1 MGENPSLPIGNL
13 NMADPTPANDTGPEL
28 ALETGETAVKERGA
42 KRRRLRRI
50 LLKLCLALT
59 LLAPVL
65 FMVAA
70 LGAKIGLWG
79 WEFGLGTLT
88 AKLGPLVLILG
99 CVVALLSLL
108 AAILVKPRKGIVIA
122 VIGLLVPLL
131 AFAKLGQ
138 TQSTVATLPFI
149 HDVTT
154 DTQDP
159 PIFGKVVLAER
170 AATKGVN
177 TADYKGKMAPVTN
190 RDGTKTK
197 TLVAALQTKAYP
209 QIRPIIINETQ
220 EVAFGEALATAKSM
234 GWKIKEEDLAAGR
247 IDATDTTFWYGFKDD
262 ITIRLRKSE
271 GGGTLV
277 DVRSLS
283 RVGGSDLGKNA
294 KRIEAFLTVMSY
306 EGP

>member
-1 MGENPSLPIGNL
+1 
-13 NMADPTPANDTGPEL
+13 MADLTPANDIGPEG
-28 ALETGETAVKERGA
+28 AEPAATAVKEPGA
-42 KRRRLRRI
+42 KRRKIRGV
-50 LLKLCLALT
+50 LLKISLALT
-59 LLAPVL
+59 ILGPLI
-65 FMVAA
+65 FIIGA
-70 LGAKIGLWG
+70 LGAKVGLWG
-79 WEFGLGTLT
+79 WPFGLLTLSRNV
-88 AKLGPLVLILG
+88 GPIILILG
-99 CVVALLSLL
+99 LIVAAL
-108 AAILVKPRKGIVIA
+108 AMVFTFIVQPRKGIVIA
-122 VIGLLVPLL
+122 AIGLLVPLVGL
-131 AFAKLGQ
+131 GKLKH
-138 TQSTVATLPFI
+138 TQSTVAKLPFI

-159 PIFGKVVLAER
+159 PIFGKIVLAER

-177 TADYKGKMAPVTN
+177 TADYKGKMAPVKN
-190 RDGTKTK
+190 RDGSETK

-220 EVAFGEALATAKSM
+220 EVAFGEALTTAKAM

-262 ITIRLRKSE
+262 ITIRLRDSE

-294 KRIEAFLTVMSY
+294 ARIEAFLERLSN
-306 EGP
+306 

>member
-1 MGENPSLPIGNL
+1 
-13 NMADPTPANDTGPEL
+13 MADLTPANDIGPEL
-28 ALETGETAVKERGA
+28 DGEAVQTAVKEPGA
-42 KRRRLRRI
+42 KRRKFRRI
-50 LLKLCLALT
+50 LLKLSLALT
-59 LLAPVL
+59 ILGPLI
-65 FMVAA
+65 FIIAA

-79 WEFGLGTLT
+79 WPFGLLTLSRNV
-88 AKLGPLVLILG
+88 GPNILILG
-99 CVVALLSLL
+99 LIVAAL
-108 AAILVKPRKGIVIA
+108 AMVSAFIVQPRKGIVIA
-122 VIGLLVPLL
+122 VIGLVVPLVGL
-131 AFAKLGQ
+131 GKLMH
-138 TQSTVATLPFI
+138 TQSTVAKLPFI

-177 TADYKGKMAPVTN
+177 TADYKGKMAPVKN
-190 RDGTKTK
+190 RDSSETK

-220 EVAFGEALATAKSM
+220 EVAFARARAAAKSM
-234 GWKIKEEDLAAGR
+234 GWKIKEEDQESGR
-247 IDATDTTFWYGFKDD
+247 IDATDTTFWYGFEDD
-262 ITIRLRKSE
+262 VTIRLRKSE

-294 KRIEAFLTVMSY
+294 ARIEAFLESLSN
-306 EGP
+306 

>member
-1 MGENPSLPIGNL
+1 
-13 NMADPTPANDTGPEL
+13 MADLKPANDTGP
-28 ALETGETAVKERGA
+28 AVNDGASGAVVKEKGV
-42 KRRRLRRI
+42 KRRKIRSL

-59 LLAPVL
+59 ILAPLL

-70 LGAKIGLWG
+70 LGAKVGLWG
-79 WEFGLGTLT
+79 WQFGLGTLT
-88 AKLGPLVLILG
+88 ANVGPLLLMLG
-99 CVVALLSLL
+99 GSVAVLSLL

-122 VIGLLVPLL
+122 VIGLLVSLGGL
-131 AFAKLGQ
+131 GKLGK
-138 TQSTVATLPFI
+138 TKSTVAKLPFI

-159 PIFGKVVLAER
+159 PIFGDIVLAER
-170 AATKGVN
+170 ESTKGVN
-177 TADYKGKMAPVTN
+177 SADYIGKMAPVTEK
-190 RDGTKTK
+190 DGTKGE

-220 EVAFGEALATAKSM
+220 EAAFAKALETAKSM
-234 GWKIKEEDLAAGR
+234 GWKIKEEDQETGR
-247 IDATDTTFWYGFKDD
+247 IDATDTSFWYGFKDD
-262 ITIRLRKSE
+262 VTIRLRKSE

-294 KRIEAFLTVMSY
+294 ARIEAFLESLNN
-306 EGP
+306 